1 LFDETVIGGFVMK
14 SRRDLCATALL
25 AGLLPLACSAGEI
38 GDYLTK
44 DGKLKEVATVKTGAV
59 SFLAPP
65 GKLWTIEP
73 SGDWTE
79 KFSDAKGKLS
89 TKQLAALAQHLATQE
104 FNSLP
109 AMQGY
114 DSKGSDGYEYVVIA
128 FGKKVAAFNTKIG
141 ETQADYLPK
150 PGDPKG
156 PAWSRFIALELALTD
171 LLQKS
176 ERTMK
181 QRK

>member
-1 LFDETVIGGFVMK
+1 MN
-14 SRRDLCATALL
+14 SRRGVWTTALL
-25 AGLLPLACSAGEI
+25 VGLLSQPCPAGEI

-44 DGKLKEVATVKTGAV
+44 DGKLKEVVTVKTGAV

-65 GKLWTIEP
+65 GKLWTIAP

-114 DSKGSDGYEYVVIA
+114 DSKKESDGYEYVVIA

-141 ETQADYLPK
+141 ETRADYLPK

-156 PAWSRFIALELALTD
+156 AAWSRFIALELALTD
-171 LLQKS
+171 MLQKS